1 MILPVLK
8 YCTPIYLILAGIS
21 LVVIERGAVTLP
33 AVLVFLVLIAAIIV
47 LGLLLGMILSV
58 LIKKPQH
65 ERTFYWIGQVI
76 AFLLVV
82 LPFGK
87 ALYDSYHS

>member
-8 YCTPIYLILAGIS
+8 YCTPIYLLLAGIS
-21 LVVIERGAVTLP
+21 LVVIKRGAVTLP
-33 AVLVFLVLIAAIIV
+33 AVLVFLSLIAAIIV
-47 LGLLLGMILSV
+47 LGLLFGMILSV
-58 LIKKPQH
+58 LIKNPQH

-76 AFLLVV
+76 AFLLIV